1 MKFGEYINNKRLEKG
16 MSLRELAG
24 KIGISPSYLSDIEK
38 GRRNAPNNEKIEK
51 ISEIL
56 FSSKDEIEKLH
67 DLAGISKNNIS
78 TDLCSYVMENNDV
91 RYFLRTSKDKRSDG
105 LLEDINYLLN
115 NADAQHILRALRENN
130 YSNEEMKFLLKL
142 ISK

>member
-1 MKFGEYINNKRLEKG
+1 MKFGEYINKKRLEKG

-51 ISEIL
+51 ISEVL

-67 DLAGISKNNIS
+67 DLAGISRNNIS
-78 TDLCSYVMENNDV
+78 TDLYSYVMENNEV
-91 RYFLRTSKDKRSDG
+91 RYFLRTSKNKSNDG
-105 LLEDINYLLN
+105 LLDDINYLLN
-115 NADAQHILRALRENN
+115 NPDAQYILRALRESN
-130 YSNEEMKFLLKL
+130 YSKEEMKFLLKL